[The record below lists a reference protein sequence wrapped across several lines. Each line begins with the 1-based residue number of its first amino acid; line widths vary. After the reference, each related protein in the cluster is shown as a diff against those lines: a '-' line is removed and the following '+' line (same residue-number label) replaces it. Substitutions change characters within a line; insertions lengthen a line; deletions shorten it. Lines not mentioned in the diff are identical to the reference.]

1 MSCRWALVL
10 NIIQSLVHHI
20 NNTIEANLVKGEGV
34 NVSQKCL
41 CKIIDL
47 KTIFQLHNVFM
58 ETYFLIF

>member
-41 CKIIDL
+41 RKIVNI
-47 KTIFQLHNVFM
+47 
-58 ETYFLIF
+58 